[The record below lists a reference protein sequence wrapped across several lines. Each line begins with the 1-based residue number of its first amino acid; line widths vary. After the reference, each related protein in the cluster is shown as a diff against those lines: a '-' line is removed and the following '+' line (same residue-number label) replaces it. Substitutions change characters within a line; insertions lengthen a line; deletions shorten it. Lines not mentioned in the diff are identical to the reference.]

1 MASDRLN
8 VIGLISG
15 GKDSFYSLLY
25 CIEHGHRL
33 VALAN
38 LYPAVEDGALPI
50 ETQLIDPE
58 APIESFD
65 EQTGEETDL
74 NSFMY
79 QTVGHEVIPLYAAA
93 TGLPLYRR
101 QIHGSAVRHERD
113 YDYAAIASDS
123 AEGGEETESMLP
135 LLRTVMEKHP
145 EANAVCAGAILS
157 TYQRTRVES
166 VAIRLGLT
174 PLAFLWKY
182 PILPSQVAMSD
193 EAQLLKDMDVAQ
205 LDARIIKVASAGLD
219 EDHLWL
225 KASSYQGA
233 ERVKRALRK
242 FGAAQG
248 AALGEGGEFETLV
261 VDGPE
266 PLFQRRI
273 CVKDAD
279 RGIVREGGGTSWVK
293 INRATIE
300 DKAADQ
306 AKASVIVRQPDLF
319 DARFQAILK
328 NLTSRDALGPVSTE
342 RSADKPNLPLS
353 ITFQQHEQMITKTF
367 LPQESARGELVRD
380 QTSDIV
386 RRIHEYLQAQDFDSS
401 RILNTIIVLR
411 SMADFPVVNAE
422 YSKLFSRANPP
433 SRVTI
438 SCGSML
444 PEGIDISLA
453 LNAQNILTERRGLH
467 VQSRSYWAPAN
478 IGPYSQGITSSLAN
492 ESDVKSI
499 TVTSIAGQ
507 IPLIPA
513 TMALPV
519 PSEENLQVQVTLS
532 LQHLWRIGFDMR
544 IQFWSSAVAY
554 FARAESHT
562 EMQRRARLA
571 GHAWQ
576 QANAPPADEED
587 DDDQLDPWD
596 LKHNSEFMTLGDV
609 AEQGPSTIPD
619 WSVLPLRQQNEW
631 KPCIPPVFSA
641 EVESLPRSA
650 EVEWHAHAGV
660 GGSPDGSIQ
669 MFSLGS
675 MTNPKHE
682 TWCMLAKDSDAAF
695 AHTTVSY
702 ECEEHAVEE
711 SANAI
716 LESLSATYSESLQFM
731 KIDGETIAKTPYLI
745 YLDSTYCNASDF
757 ILGDSAGGMAVVP
770 CHSLLAADGS
780 KRSAIALYR
789 TIFHA

>member
-499 TVTSIAGQ
+499 TVTSIAG
-507 IPLIPA
+507 
-513 TMALPV
+513 
-519 PSEENLQVQVTLS
+519 
-532 LQHLWRIGFDMR
+532 
-544 IQFWSSAVAY
+544 
-554 FARAESHT
+554 
-562 EMQRRARLA
+562 
-571 GHAWQ
+571 
-576 QANAPPADEED
+576 
-587 DDDQLDPWD
+587 
-596 LKHNSEFMTLGDV
+596 
-609 AEQGPSTIPD
+609 
-619 WSVLPLRQQNEW
+619 
-631 KPCIPPVFSA
+631 
-641 EVESLPRSA
+641 
-650 EVEWHAHAGV
+650 
-660 GGSPDGSIQ
+660 
-669 MFSLGS
+669 
-675 MTNPKHE
+675 
-682 TWCMLAKDSDAAF
+682 
-695 AHTTVSY
+695 
-702 ECEEHAVEE
+702 
-711 SANAI
+711 
-716 LESLSATYSESLQFM
+716 
-731 KIDGETIAKTPYLI
+731 
-745 YLDSTYCNASDF
+745 
-757 ILGDSAGGMAVVP
+757 
-770 CHSLLAADGS
+770 
-780 KRSAIALYR
+780 
-789 TIFHA
+789 